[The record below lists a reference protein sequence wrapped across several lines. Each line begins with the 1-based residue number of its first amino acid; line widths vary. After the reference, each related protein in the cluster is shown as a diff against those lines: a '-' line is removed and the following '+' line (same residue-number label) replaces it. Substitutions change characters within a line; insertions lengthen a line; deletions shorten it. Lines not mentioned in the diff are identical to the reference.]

1 MPEPE
6 KKEEEV
12 IEEKKEEVLE
22 EKKEEKYESKEP
34 TYDEL
39 KNMMADLKTKFVPK
53 EVVDTLRTELDGV
66 KGATEVVDRI
76 RQAISGDKK
85 DDGQTEAEKTAFYK
99 LLITNPVE
107 AIRKVIA
114 EEQAKAAA
122 ATREIETERSFKK
135 FAIQFPEYKK
145 YEEDMKAE
153 LLANPGWF
161 GRPNFIQRVFFD
173 VLSFKDPKLLAEIIA
188 SGRVMNAESEF
199 IYEGTTQTDH
209 GGGST
214 GADVLARMRAAGG
227 KTKSFF
233 E

>member
-1 MPEPE
+1 MPEVEE
-6 KKEEEV
+6 KKEV
-12 IEEKKEEVLE
+12 VEEKKEEILE
-22 EKKEEKYESKEP
+22 EKKEEKGEGKEP

-76 RQAISGDKK
+76 RKAISGDKV
-85 DDGQTEAEKTAFYK
+85 DDGQTEAEKAAFYK
-99 LLITNPVE
+99 LLINNPVE
-107 AIRKVIA
+107 AIRKVVA
-114 EEQAKAAA
+114 EEQAKTAA
-122 ATREIETERSFKK
+122 ATREIETEKSFKR

-173 VLSFKDPKLLAEIIA
+173 VLSFRDPKLLAEIVA
-188 SGRVMNAESEF
+188 SGRVMNTEGEF
-199 IYEGTTQTDH
+199 IYEGSSQSDH
-209 GGGST
+209 SAVPS
-214 GADVLARMRAAGG
+214 GADVLNRMKSAGG